1 MFLLEGRIVKQH
13 ILAFNISIF
22 QLKKRGCKMKNV
34 KLKKITHS
42 LIYKEM
48 SKKMMNVLS
57 EVGEMG
63 ETLQDVYERI
73 TESSAYSEIIKKITN
88 GSEDKRIN
96 LLAKEELLKTLFK
109 SDSTILAYKYLLREV
124 LYYQED
130 RYGELEYKENDYD
143 TTNSINFFLDFE
155 RYLDF
160 YFGEYLLEEVFFK
173 MMNELDFEDT
183 ALIPIKKQLSKIKT
197 TLNKLLKEK
206 IEYLF

>member
-1 MFLLEGRIVKQH
+1 MFLLEVVVNQH
-13 ILAFNISIF
+13 VFGFNISIL
-22 QLKKRGCKMKNV
+22 QLKKRGYKMKNV

-48 SKKMMNVLS
+48 SKKMMSILS
-57 EVGEMG
+57 EVGEKG

-73 TESSAYSEIIKKITN
+73 SESSAYSEIIKKITN
-88 GSEDKRIN
+88 GSEDKGIN
-96 LLAKEELLKTLFK
+96 FLAKEELLKTLFK
-109 SDSTILAYKYLLREV
+109 SDSAILAYKYLLREV

-130 RYGELEYKENDYD
+130 RYGELDYKENDYD

-155 RYLDF
+155 GHLNF

-173 MMNELDFEDT
+173 MINELDFEDT
-183 ALIPIKKQLSKIKT
+183 AFVPTKGQLSKIKT

-206 IEYLF
+206 VEYLF